1 MRWEGSGRAAA
12 SGEGHSRSNSA
23 RANCNHSFTD
33 ASVARKHLAGGT
45 PYCQGRCEPPPAGRS
60 EGHHKMGDP
69 KGVLVVLCGAP
80 REGVSGAAYAARE
93 QRLPFH
99 LVQSLEHLDQP
110 RIDVLAL
117 GLIVAVPP
125 HTFAV

>member
-1 MRWEGSGRAAA
+1 
-12 SGEGHSRSNSA
+12 
-23 RANCNHSFTD
+23 
-33 ASVARKHLAGGT
+33 
-45 PYCQGRCEPPPAGRS
+45 
-60 EGHHKMGDP
+60 MGDP